1 MDPFE
6 TAKKQIDSVVPFLE
20 KEYKDRN
27 KFKKTIAFLKKPQN
41 LIKGKVSVNNISY
54 PAFRSQHN
62 NARGPFKGGI
72 RFHPQVSEKEVKA
85 LSIWMTIKTAV
96 ADLPYGGAKGGVRV
110 DPKRLS
116 KDDLKKLSQEYAK
129 FIADYIGPKVDI
141 PAPDVNTNPQIMA
154 WMLAAYEKKVGKK
167 APATFTGKPIE
178 SGGSLG
184 RTEATGQGGA
194 YVLQAYLKTRNPHF
208 AKASRD
214 RRTTVAVQ
222 GFGNVG
228 YWFSVLA
235 KKAGFEIIA
244 VSDSS
249 ATILLQ
255 EVSLQRL
262 LRFKKQY
269 GSLKEASKSQ
279 GLKVL
284 PPEKILELN
293 VDVLVPAALG
303 AAINENNYIKIKAK
317 TILELA
323 NGPTTPTAEKG
334 LIKKGVDI
342 IPDILANSGGV
353 TVSYFEWLQ
362 NLKKERW
369 SKEKVNRKLKKKM
382 TKAFRQVYKAKKKYK
397 VSYRQAA
404 YILAVKKVVFAMMK
418 KGQL

>member
-6 TAKKQIDSVVPFLE
+6 AAKKQIDSVVPFLE
-20 KEYKDRN
+20 KEYKDKK
-27 KFKKTIAFLKKPQN
+27 KFKKAIASLKKPQN
-41 LIKGKVSVNNISY
+41 LIKGKVNVNNKSY

-72 RFHPQVSEKEVKA
+72 RFHPQVSEKEVKG
-85 LSIWMTIKTAV
+85 LSMWMTVKTAV
-96 ADLPYGGAKGGVRV
+96 ADLPFGGAKGGVRV

-116 KDDLKKLSQEYAK
+116 KDELKGLSQEYAR

-154 WMLAAYEKKVGKK
+154 WMLAAYEKKMSKK
-167 APATFTGKPIE
+167 APATFTGKPVE

-194 YVLQAYLKTRNPHF
+194 YILNEY
-208 AKASRD
+208 AKVKKLSANK
-214 RRTTVAVQ
+214 TTVAVQ

-228 YWFSVLA
+228 YWFSYLT
-235 KKAGFEIIA
+235 KKSGFKVAAI
-244 VSDSS
+244 SDSS
-249 ATILLQ
+249 ATIPLQ
-255 EVSLQRL
+255 GVSLQKL
-262 LRFKKQY
+262 LRLKKQY
-269 GSLKEASKSQ
+269 GSLKEAAKSQ
-279 GLKVL
+279 GLKAL
-284 PPEKILELN
+284 SPEKILELN
-293 VDVLVPAALG
+293 VDVLVPAALE
-303 AAINENNYIKIKAK
+303 AAINENNYKKIKAK

-334 LIKKGVDI
+334 LLKKGVEI

-353 TVSYFEWLQ
+353 IVSYFEWLQ

-369 SKEKVNRKLKKKM
+369 SKEKVNRKLKKKI
-382 TKAFRQVYKAKKKYK
+382 TKAFDEVYKAKKKYK

-404 YILAVKKVVFAMMK
+404 YILAIKKVVTAMMK